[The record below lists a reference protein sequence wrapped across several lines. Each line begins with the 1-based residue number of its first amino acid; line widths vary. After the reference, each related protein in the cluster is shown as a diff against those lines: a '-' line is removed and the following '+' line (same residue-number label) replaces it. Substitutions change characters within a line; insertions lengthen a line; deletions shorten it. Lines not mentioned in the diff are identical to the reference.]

1 MSYDS
6 TRISEQLR
14 VLEPAISEFI
24 VRYNINTVLGPAGG
38 GPRQTVFIFPGG
50 MASRLMRAKT
60 PYVPGVANQIFD
72 YDEAWINPFTFL
84 GDARHLKMT
93 RAGSTHS
100 DKWNKIIVADGLINL
115 FGVTPYVLFTLWCT
129 LKKLDYFVFPW
140 DWRRSV
146 AEVSDFFIA
155 TFLPFFRDLVKAGCN
170 NADPLQ
176 RFSLIGHSAGGMVVN
191 WALRSGDGLIIAGLD
206 KAITVATPFYGYG
219 GQLHRWFEGEEY
231 LNGLG
236 NVFRSGIIKA
246 ICSFPGC
253 YAWMFLPEATY
264 LANQGSFNGDP
275 NYPLAVYPSVDF
287 AAGGHADPYNPL
299 TNGAQHR
306 YPSATSS
313 GFDDV
318 ELASAKLVVDHLS
331 SPLGAGQAAQLWNIR
346 GDTLAGNTHNRT
358 RWKWVPPT
366 APSPINDVDWA
377 AGDGVQP
384 AWTARHVDLDAVAGH
399 VITIKSPLATHTTL
413 MSLPET
419 IAEIAGI
426 LGVP

>member
-14 VLEPAISEFI
+14 VLEPEIFNFI
-24 VRYNINTVLGPAGG
+24 IRYNYNTWSGPAGG

-60 PYVPGVANQIFD
+60 PYLPGVANQVFD
-72 YDEAWINPFTFL
+72 YDEAWVNAFTLL

-93 RAGSTHS
+93 RVGSTYR
-100 DKWNKIIVADGLINL
+100 DKWNRIIVADGLINL
-115 FGVTPYVLFTLWCT
+115 FGVTPYGLFTLWCT

-146 AEVSDFFIA
+146 GDVSDVFI
-155 TFLPFFRDLVKAGCN
+155 TQFLPFFRDLVKAGCN

-191 WALRSGDGLIIAGLD
+191 WVLRSGDSAVAAGLD

-219 GQLHRWFEGEEY
+219 GQLHRWFEGEQY
-231 LNGLG
+231 LNGPG
-236 NVFRSGIIKA
+236 NVFRQGIIRA
-246 ICSFPGC
+246 LSSFPGC

-264 LANQGSFNGDP
+264 LANQGAFNGDP
-275 NYPLAVYPSVDF
+275 NYPLATYPSVDF
-287 AAGGHADPYNPL
+287 ATGVNADPYNPQ
-299 TNGAQHR
+299 TNGALHR
-306 YPSATSS
+306 YPAAVAS

-318 ELASAKLVVDHLS
+318 ELASAKFVVDHLS
-331 SPLGAGQAAQLWNIR
+331 SPLGAKANQLWNIR
-346 GDTLAGNTHNRT
+346 GDTLAGNTYNRT

-366 APSPINDVDWA
+366 APSPIKDVDWTP
-377 AGDGVQP
+377 GDGVQP
-384 AWTARHVDLDAVAGH
+384 GWTARHIDALAGQ
-399 VITIKSPLATHTTL
+399 VITIRSPFAAHATL
-413 MSLPET
+413 MSWPDT
-419 IAEIAGI
+419 IAAIAGI
-426 LGVP
+426 LGIPFP

>member
-14 VLEPAISEFI
+14 VLEPEIFNFI
-24 VRYNINTVLGPAGG
+24 VRYNFNTWSGPAGG
-38 GPRQTVFIFPGG
+38 GPRQTMFIFPGG

-60 PYVPGVANQIFD
+60 PYLPGVADQVFD
-72 YDEAWINPFTFL
+72 YDEAWVNPYTFL

-93 RAGSTHS
+93 KDTSGTHR

-115 FGVTPYVLFTLWCT
+115 FGVTPYVSFTLWCL

-146 AEVSDFFIA
+146 YDVGDVFI
-155 TFLPFFRDLVKAGCN
+155 THFLRFFRDLVKAGCN

-191 WALRSGDGLIIAGLD
+191 WALRSGDGIMAGLD

-219 GQLHRWFEGEEY
+219 GQLHRWFEGEKY
-231 LNGLG
+231 LNGPG
-236 NVFRSGIIKA
+236 GWYKSGIIEA

-264 LANQGSFNGDP
+264 FANQGALNGDP
-275 NYPLAVYPSVDF
+275 NYPLAAYPSLDL
-287 AAGGHADPYNPL
+287 AAGGNADPYNPQ
-299 TNGAQHR
+299 TSGAQHR

-313 GFDDV
+313 GFDSV
-318 ELASAKLVVDHLS
+318 ELASAQIVVDHLS
-331 SPLGAGQAAQLWNIR
+331 SPLGAKANQLWNIR
-346 GDTLAGNTHNRT
+346 GDTLAGNTHNT
-358 RWKWVPPT
+358 TKWKWVPPT
-366 APSPINDVDWA
+366 DPSPIKDVDWT

-384 AWTARHVDLDAVAGH
+384 GWTVRHVDLDALGH
-399 VITIKSPLATHTTL
+399 VITINSPLAMHATL
-413 MSLPET
+413 MSLPQT
-419 IAEIAGI
+419 IAAIAGI
-426 LGVP
+426 LGIP